1 LLCITGEYW
10 AVPDPS
16 IGDWEAK
23 ATRARG
29 EADRMV
35 NPAAVRIMLELARYY
50 DLLASE
56 ARDYVASAQ
65 LGNEILNTG

>member
-1 LLCITGEYW
+1 M
-10 AVPDPS
+10 PDPS

-23 ATRARG
+23 AAHAR
-29 EADRMV
+29 ETADRMV
-35 NPAAVRIMLELARYY
+35 NPAAVCIMLELASYY

-65 LGNEILNTG
+65 LENEILNTG